1 MNRLI
6 IVCIC
11 SLALSIS
18 SFAQAPTASP
28 VTTTPGQPA
37 TAQQSKPL
45 LEVQRLAYYLGTWRG
60 EGETKGGPF
69 GPAGKLSS
77 TMTCDWFAGGFHLV
91 CRGEE
96 RGPTGKRTFLNILA
110 YDEKAKA
117 YTEYGI
123 SSLGESEYSTGGSI
137 VGNKRTFVKDLDSG
151 VEGKHTK
158 LTYTEVQVSLTLYTY
173 QAEASINGGPST
185 VIAEGKITKVR

>member
-1 MNRLI
+1 MNKLV

-28 VTTTPGQPA
+28 IATTPP
-37 TAQQSKPL
+37 
-45 LEVQRLAYYLGTWRG
+45 EVQRLAYYLGAWKG

-77 TMTCDWFAGGFHLV
+77 AITCDWFAGGFHLV

-137 VGNKRTFVKDLDSG
+137 VGNKRTFVKDLDSD
-151 VEGKHTK
+151 VKGKLIK
-158 LTYTEVQVSLTLYTY
+158 LRYTEVQVSPTIYTY
-173 QAEASINGGPST
+173 QAEASKDGGPWT
-185 VIAEGKITKVR
+185 VIAEGKITKIR

>member
-1 MNRLI
+1 M
-6 IVCIC
+6 
-11 SLALSIS
+11 
-18 SFAQAPTASP
+18 
-28 VTTTPGQPA
+28 
-37 TAQQSKPL
+37 
-45 LEVQRLAYYLGTWRG
+45 
-60 EGETKGGPF
+60 
-69 GPAGKLSS
+69 
-77 TMTCDWFAGGFHLV
+77 

-96 RGPTGKRTFLNILA
+96 MGPTGKRTFLNILA

-151 VEGKHTK
+151 VEGKHVK
-158 LTYTEVQVSLTLYTY
+158 LTYIEVQVSPTFYTY

-185 VIAEGKITKVR
+185 VIAQGKVTKVR